1 MLPASE
7 STRFTI
13 EFTLR
18 LCALLRR
25 RGVAVGAQQTTA
37 CVEAITLFAVIRE
50 EELKRIYRITLINRR
65 EDLWRLHRA
74 YELLMKD
81 FAGQGDAED
90 DLGRRPKL
98 PPIRGATQQK
108 YSLLGTPPPPASTHE
123 SAAVHGYSTTE
134 VNQFRDFRLLTLEE
148 MGTALAEL
156 KKVAR
161 RHATLL
167 RRKLKRS
174 RQRGQIDLRASLR
187 SALRHDGELIQ
198 WRYRRKRPSH
208 VRLAVV
214 ADVSGSMDVYS
225 LFFLSFL
232 HLLNSARV
240 LRVNTFVFST
250 RLEDLSRPFRSRRFP
265 DVLRNLALHFPAW
278 SGGTK
283 IGAALQQLN
292 ESYDG
297 AITPKTTVIILS
309 DGWDTGEA
317 ALLDREMARLRRRA
331 RSIIWVNPLK
341 GDPGYEPLATG
352 MSTALPH
359 CDQFITGHSIESLAG
374 VVRLLRL

>member
-1 MLPASE
+1 MFPASD
-7 STRFTI
+7 SARLTI
-13 EFTLR
+13 DFTLR
-18 LCALLRR
+18 LCALLRQ
-25 RGVAVGAQQTTA
+25 RGVTVGAQQTTA
-37 CVEAITLFAVIRE
+37 CVEAIALFAVIRE

-74 YELLMKD
+74 YELLMRGL
-81 FAGQGDAED
+81 APEGEAED
-90 DLGRRPKL
+90 DPRRPPRL
-98 PPIRGATQQK
+98 SPIRGATQQK
-108 YSLLGTPPPPASTHE
+108 YSLLGAPPGPSHE
-123 SAAVHGYSTTE
+123 SAAVQGYSTAE
-134 VNQFRDFRLLTLEE
+134 VNQFRDLRLLTLEE
-148 MGTALAEL
+148 TGAALAEL

-174 RQRGQIDLRASLR
+174 RRRGQLDLRASLR
-187 SALRHDGELIQ
+187 AAVRHEGELIQ

-214 ADVSGSMDVYS
+214 ADVSGSMDIYS
-225 LFFLSFL
+225 LFLLSFL

-265 DVLRNLALHFPAW
+265 DVLRNIALHFPAW

-292 ESYDG
+292 ESHEG
-297 AITPKTTVIILS
+297 AITPKTTVIIMS
-309 DGWDTGEA
+309 DGWDTGDA
-317 ALLDREMARLRRRA
+317 ALLDREMATLRRRA
-331 RSIIWVNPLK
+331 RSIIWLNPLK
-341 GDPGYEPLATG
+341 GDPDYEPLATG

-374 VVRLLRL
+374 VARLLRL